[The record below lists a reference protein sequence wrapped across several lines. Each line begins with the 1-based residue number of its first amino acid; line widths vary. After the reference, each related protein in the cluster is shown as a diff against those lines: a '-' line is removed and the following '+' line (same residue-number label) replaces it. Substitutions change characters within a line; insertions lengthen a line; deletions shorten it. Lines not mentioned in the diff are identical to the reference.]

1 VGQISSRW
9 EDDEQHRSGR
19 QWETGGST
27 FVEQTTD
34 APSDPVADNCAAD
47 FPRYRVN
54 IPIRSA
60 RCGRSAT
67 HGDNFGLVFSA
78 VAIAHAFGADT
89 RIGLKSKGASRLSTT
104 RLEPFEVARE
114 GDGPAD
120 VHICG
125 IACGNCWEHTIVYEA
140 GELWTTCSD
149 LIRAQVSDVV
159 WNTTFRELEAIDLTS
174 DEIIVAVPSRMVKDR
189 IEARYLGIV
198 RDALTEANERP
209 LEMKLEVRVDD
220 STLLGL
226 DATGLDDDFVT
237 GTGNRFAHAA
247 ALSVAET
254 PAKSYNPLFIYG
266 DAGLGKTHLL
276 RAIEN
281 YVHTHYP
288 HFSVRYVSTETF
300 LNEFVDAIRQN
311 TTIQFKRRY
320 REIDVLL
327 VDDIQFVEG
336 KEGLQEEFFH
346 TFNTLHQANRQIVLT
361 SDRPPDSIPTLEDR
375 LRSRFKMGLI
385 TDIQPPDIETR
396 LAILQKK
403 AENSK
408 QVIPHDVLLFIAERV
423 KDNIRELEGALI
435 RVTAYANL
443 TGESLTIDLTQRVLG
458 DLLTTQ
464 QPRQITPRMILDETS
479 DMFGFSIEEIIG
491 ASRRRPLVTARQVAM
506 YVFREVTDLSYP
518 AIARE
523 FGGRDHTTVI
533 HAVDKIG
540 NLMAERR
547 QIYDQVTEL
556 TTRIKSTSR

>member
-1 VGQISSRW
+1 MA
-9 EDDEQHRSGR
+9 
-19 QWETGGST
+19 T
-27 FVEQTTD
+27 
-34 APSDPVADNCAAD
+34 ASD
-47 FPRYRVN
+47 
-54 IPIRSA
+54 
-60 RCGRSAT
+60 
-67 HGDNFGLVFSA
+67 
-78 VAIAHAFGADT
+78 
-89 RIGLKSKGASRLSTT
+89 
-104 RLEPFEVARE
+104 
-114 GDGPAD
+114 
-120 VHICG
+120 
-125 IACGNCWEHTIVYEA
+125 
-140 GELWTTCSD
+140 LWTTCSE

-159 WNTTFRELEAIDLTS
+159 WNTTFRDVAAIDLTGDQVVVS
-174 DEIIVAVPSRMVKDR
+174 VPSRIVKER

-198 RDALTEANERP
+198 RDALTEANEGP
-209 LEMKLEVRVDD
+209 LELTLELRAND

-226 DATGLDDDFVT
+226 DADVLDLTTADPHVAPLKDPVLTPGAAIDPTTLVDGAERQRYTFDDFVT

-276 RAIEN
+276 RAIAN
-281 YVHTHYP
+281 YVNTHYP
-288 HFSVRYVSTETF
+288 HYSVRYVSTETF

-396 LAILQKK
+396 LAILRKK

-408 QVIPHDVLLFIAERV
+408 HQIPDDILLFIAERV

-443 TGESLTIDLTQRVLG
+443 TGETLTIELTQRVLG
-458 DLLTTQ
+458 DLLTSQ
-464 QPRQITPRMILDETS
+464 QPRQVTPRMILDETA
-479 DMFGFSIEEIIG
+479 DMFGFEVEEITG
-491 ASRRRPLVTARQVAM
+491 ASRRRPLVTARQVSM
-506 YVFREVTDLSYP
+506 YVFREITDLSYP

-556 TTRIKSTSR
+556 TARIKKTSK

>member
-1 VGQISSRW
+1 M
-9 EDDEQHRSGR
+9 
-19 QWETGGST
+19 
-27 FVEQTTD
+27 
-34 APSDPVADNCAAD
+34 
-47 FPRYRVN
+47 
-54 IPIRSA
+54 
-60 RCGRSAT
+60 
-67 HGDNFGLVFSA
+67 
-78 VAIAHAFGADT
+78 
-89 RIGLKSKGASRLSTT
+89 
-104 RLEPFEVARE
+104 
-114 GDGPAD
+114 
-120 VHICG
+120 
-125 IACGNCWEHTIVYEA
+125 YEA

-226 DATGLDDDFVT
+226 DATVLDLTGDGPKLEVSLPELPAEPEAVVQPGEGMTEPADRYTFDDFVT

-556 TTRIKSTSR
+556 TTRIKSSSR

>member
-1 VGQISSRW
+1 M
-9 EDDEQHRSGR
+9 
-19 QWETGGST
+19 
-27 FVEQTTD
+27 
-34 APSDPVADNCAAD
+34 
-47 FPRYRVN
+47 
-54 IPIRSA
+54 
-60 RCGRSAT
+60 
-67 HGDNFGLVFSA
+67 
-78 VAIAHAFGADT
+78 
-89 RIGLKSKGASRLSTT
+89 
-104 RLEPFEVARE
+104 
-114 GDGPAD
+114 
-120 VHICG
+120 
-125 IACGNCWEHTIVYEA
+125 YEA

-220 STLLGL
+220 SALLGL
-226 DATGLDDDFVT
+226 EDTVLDLTGDGPKLEVSLPELPAEPEAVVQPGEGMTEPADRYTFDDFVT

>member
-1 VGQISSRW
+1 MVYGAKTKIARNLDQLSTPVERTVDTSGVGKNVHSA
-9 EDDEQHRSGR
+9 DKL
-19 QWETGGST
+19 WET
-27 FVEQTTD
+27 
-34 APSDPVADNCAAD
+34 
-47 FPRYRVN
+47 
-54 IPIRSA
+54 
-60 RCGRSAT
+60 
-67 HGDNFGLVFSA
+67 
-78 VAIAHAFGADT
+78 
-89 RIGLKSKGASRLSTT
+89 
-104 RLEPFEVARE
+104 
-114 GDGPAD
+114 
-120 VHICG
+120 
-125 IACGNCWEHTIVYEA
+125 
-140 GELWTTCSD
+140 CSE
-149 LIRAQVSDVV
+149 LIRAQVSEVV
-159 WNTTFRELEAIDLTS
+159 WNTTFRELEAIELTG
-174 DEIIVAVPSRMVKDR
+174 EELTVAVPSRVVKDR

-198 RDALTEANERP
+198 RDALTESNNGP
-209 LEMKLEVRVDD
+209 LAMELQVRVDEQ
-220 STLLGL
+220 TLLGL
-226 DATGLDDDFVT
+226 NSTVIDLTNEAPRIDVQLPEVSTEPLPAEEAGETANSGAVRYTFDDFVT

-276 RAIEN
+276 RSIES
-281 YVHTHYP
+281 YVNQHYP
-288 HFSVRYVSTETF
+288 HFTVRYVSTETF

-311 TTIQFKRRY
+311 TTIQFKRTY

-346 TFNTLHQANRQIVLT
+346 TFNQLHQANRQIVLT

-385 TDIQPPDIETR
+385 TDIQPPDVETR

-403 AENSK
+403 AEAAK
-408 QVIPHDVLLFIAERV
+408 GEIPHDTLMFIAERV
-423 KDNIRELEGALI
+423 TDNIRELEGALI

-443 TGESLTIDLTQRVLG
+443 TGEILSVDLCQRVLG
-458 DLLTTQ
+458 DLLTVN
-464 QPRQITPRMILDETS
+464 QPRQITPSIILDETS
-479 DMFGFSIEEIIG
+479 DMFGFTIEEITG

-506 YVFREVTDLSYP
+506 YVFREATDLSYP

-540 NLMAERR
+540 KLMAERR

-556 TTRIKSTSR
+556 TNRIKNGRQ